1 MKFINRLLFCFVIS
15 VIGVF
20 TNCSKNVNGKIN
32 SESIASL
39 SEKGQILIRTIN
51 SNYLLNNVGENTIRN
66 VTIYLPPNYYQN
78 DQRYPVIYFLHGF
91 TSSDAGEMKVG
102 KWDSLLDQA
111 ILDEKIKPVILV
123 LPNQYTQYQGS
134 WYTNSDLTGLWA
146 DFTSKELVNFID
158 DNFRTL
164 AKRGSRGLAGHSMG
178 GFGAIKLGMLYPAVF
193 SSIYALSPALLG
205 LEKDIGPDANIFK
218 KINEITTKQELFNGY
233 NFLESGIISAAR
245 AFSPNLKKPPFY
257 VDLPYEYRNESFIDK
272 KDIITIWQD
281 NLPLYMVDDYLENL
295 KSLKALKLDWGRN
308 DGLTHIPF
316 TSKMFSEKLE
326 KYGIQHF
333 AEEYIGGHNDKIY
346 SADGR
351 VVNELIPFFDMYLE
365 FK

>member
-1 MKFINRLLFCFVIS
+1 MKLIKRLLFCFVIS
-15 VIGVF
+15 GVGSF
-20 TNCSKNVNGKIN
+20 TNCSKNVNGEIN
-32 SESIASL
+32 SENITCL
-39 SEKGQILIRTIN
+39 NENGQIQLRKIY
-51 SNYLLNNVGENTIRN
+51 SNYLLNNIGENPIRN
-66 VTIYLPPNYYQN
+66 VTIYLPPNYHQK
-78 DQRYPVIYFLHGF
+78 DKRYPVIYFLHGF
-91 TSSDAGEMKVG
+91 TSSDADEMKVG
-102 KWDSLLDQA
+102 KWNDLLDQA
-111 ILDEKIKPVILV
+111 ILNKKIKPIILV
-123 LPNQYTQYQGS
+123 LPNQHTQYQGS

-164 AKRGSRGLAGHSMG
+164 AKRESRGLAGHSMG
-178 GFGAIKLGMLYPAVF
+178 GFGAIKLGMLYPEVF
-193 SSIYALSPALLG
+193 STIYALSPAFLG
-205 LEKDIGPDANIFK
+205 LEKEIGPDAKIFK
-218 KINEITTKQELFNGY
+218 KINEITTKKELFNGY

-257 VDLPYEYRNESFIDK
+257 VDLPYEYTNDCIVAK
-272 KDIITIWQD
+272 KDIITLWQD
-281 NLPLYMVDDYLENL
+281 NLPIYMIDDHLENL

-316 TSKMFSEKLE
+316 TSKMFSKKLE
-326 KYGIQHF
+326 RFEIQHF